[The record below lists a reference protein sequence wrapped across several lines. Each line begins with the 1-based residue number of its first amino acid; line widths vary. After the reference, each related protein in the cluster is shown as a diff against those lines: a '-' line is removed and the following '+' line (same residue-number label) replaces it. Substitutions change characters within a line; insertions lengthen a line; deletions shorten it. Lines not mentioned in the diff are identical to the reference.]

1 MNAFNIRCSEL
12 PALTLVVDPS
22 PRGGRTPLVDQN
34 SFAHS
39 YEQNK
44 YSSSRLLSI
53 LVELAFKNAILLFPA
68 STIVLRQCIMSEI
81 IEALS
86 AMRPYIISDHVL
98 E

>member
-1 MNAFNIRCSEL
+1 M
-12 PALTLVVDPS
+12 DPS

-34 SFAHS
+34 SFEHS

-44 YSSSRLLSI
+44 HVSSRLLSI
-53 LVELAFKNAILLFPA
+53 LVELAFKNAILLFAA
-68 STIVLRQCIMSEI
+68 STIALRWCIVSEI

-86 AMRPYIISDHVL
+86 ATLPYIISDRVL